1 MSEDNRRRSD
11 ADGAMMNEQINRQ
24 LVELLARVTADQNNA
39 SMQKLN
45 QVRHD
50 DTEDSI
56 DLIALFW
63 RLVANLHYILLA
75 ALIGALIAFI
85 WVNTSLTP
93 MYKATSKLYIVS
105 NNNAIIQM
113 ADLQIGTALISDY
126 REVFATWEVSEMVRS
141 SLNLPY
147 SYSKLQ
153 SMLSVANPK
162 GKATAGTAEVTV
174 TSSDPQEAAD
184 IANAFADSGRQFIMQ
199 SMSSNEPNSFSVAL
213 VPSVPSSRGKTT
225 YIIMGF
231 LIGTLLAA
239 AVVVI
244 QFLLDDHPKTAED
257 IAGCCGLPT
266 LAVIPVIKE
275 ESPAQNRARA
285 RRKKGE

>member
-39 SMQKLN
+39 SMQKQN

-153 SMLSVANPK
+153 SMLSVTNPN
-162 GKATAGTAEVTV
+162 GSRVLYLTV

-199 SMSSNEPNSFSVAL
+199 SMSTNEPNSFSVAL

-244 QFLLDDHPKTAED
+244 QFLMDDHPKTAED

>member
-39 SMQKLN
+39 SMQKQN

-153 SMLSVANPK
+153 SMLSVTNPN
-162 GKATAGTAEVTV
+162 GSRVLYLTV

-199 SMSSNEPNSFSVAL
+199 SMSTNEPNSFSVAL

-239 AVVVI
+239 AVVVT

-257 IAGCCGLPT
+257 IAACCGLPT